1 MGDRM
6 LEVRIDR
13 KIFGTEPVLRDI
25 GFTIR
30 AGEVVALLGP
40 SGAGKTTLLRILLG
54 LDSAFQGQVRRDHRR
69 VGVVFQEPRL
79 LPWLTVAENIR
90 FVITGGMPPP
100 DIQALL
106 ESVQLGHAGSLH
118 PAQLSLG
125 MARRAA
131 LARAMAISPDLL
143 VLDEPFVSLD
153 AQLATGLADAVA
165 AYARSTGASVILAT
179 HDLAQAVQRV
189 SRFLVLAGRPTTLCA
204 DRPAA
209 STSPANLLRDF
220 PFLRAENA
228 TAEALPLAA
237 IPDYCHRNNNQRGE
251 CDASPA

>member
-1 MGDRM
+1 M

-13 KIFGTEPVLRDI
+13 KFFGGEPVLRDV
-25 GFTIR
+25 GFSIA

-54 LDSAFQGQVRRDHRR
+54 LDGAFEGHVRREHRR

-79 LPWLTVAENIR
+79 LPWLTVSENIR
-90 FVITGGMPPP
+90 LVVTAAMPQP

-106 ESVQLGHAGSLH
+106 EAVQLGHAGSLH
-118 PAQLSLG
+118 PGQLSMG
-125 MARRAA
+125 MARRVA

-153 AQLATGLADAVA
+153 AQLATSLADVVA

-179 HDLAQAVQRV
+179 HDLVQALDRA

-204 DRPAA
+204 DLSAA
-209 STSPANLLRDF
+209 SASPTSLLRDF
-220 PFLRAENA
+220 PFLRTEKGGMQCQSA
-228 TAEALPLAA
+228 
-237 IPDYCHRNNNQRGE
+237 G
-251 CDASPA
+251 S